1 MATIGEAAFSQGDI
15 LRRLRQLE
23 RAIAQVAAGRRL
35 ESASVGAGGLRLFAG
50 GSLTLEDG
58 GDVVVLD
65 GGSVRLIG
73 GGSLETIVGGI
84 PGEVHGGVIPDTF
97 FVGPVVQ
104 PSIALFPSYVAGTTG
119 ATFLELD
126 GETLENP
133 VGFLWAESSGQLVL
147 TAGADLLGYAG
158 GIAQILAEGAVVIE
172 AGVGQQGVIKAGNEL
187 FLQSDIDT
195 VLVDHTETAA
205 GANCVITVGGQIQ
218 RSTSSLRYKTNVGN
232 ADVDVGA
239 VLGLQPIT
247 FQERREAEADP
258 DGAPRHLG
266 LAAEE
271 VADAGLEELVVRD
284 SDDRPDAVDYAHLTV
299 ALLAVVQHQQTQ
311 ISELAARVEALDGR
325 RQAVP
330 TPQPRPPASERSRRQ
345 SVRNPPRPSAER
357 IPRPRT
363 RTWRRVQ
370 HAEDEQIE
378 E

>member
-1 MATIGEAAFSQGDI
+1 MATIGEAAFSQGDVM
-15 LRRLRQLE
+15 RRLRQLE
-23 RAIAQVAAGRRL
+23 QAIATVAAGRRL
-35 ESASVGAGGLRLFAG
+35 EDASIGAGGIRVHSG
-50 GSLTLEDG
+50 GLITVEGG
-58 GDVVVLD
+58 GDVEVLD

-84 PGEVHGGVIPDTF
+84 PGEVAGGVRPTTF
-97 FVGPVVQ
+97 LVGGTTVQ
-104 PSIALFPSYVAGTTG
+104 PSISLFPSYVAGTTG
-119 ATFLELD
+119 ATFITLD
-126 GETLENP
+126 GETLEVP
-133 VGFLWAESSGQLVL
+133 VGLLWAESSGQLVL

-172 AGVGQQGVIKAGNEL
+172 AGVGQQTVIKAGNEL

-195 VLVDHTETAA
+195 VLIDHTETAA

-218 RSTSSLRYKTNVGN
+218 RSTSSLRYKTAVRD

-239 VLGLQPIT
+239 VLGLGPIT
-247 FQERREAEADP
+247 FQNRREAEADP

-284 SDDRPDAVDYAHLTV
+284 EENLPDAVDYAHLTV

-325 RQAVP
+325 QQAVP
-330 TPQPRPPASERSRRQ
+330 
-345 SVRNPPRPSAER
+345 
-357 IPRPRT
+357 I
-363 RTWRRVQ
+363 
-370 HAEDEQIE
+370 QIGRAHV
-378 E
+378 